1 MKVKLKEGDTYVEV
15 DTELS
20 NEIIDTYEKEIS
32 TKKEEN
38 LENTIEIKLNMENNN
53 ESTGNR

>member
-20 NEIIDTYEKEIS
+20 NEIIDTYEKEIN
-32 TKKEEN
+32 TKKDEN